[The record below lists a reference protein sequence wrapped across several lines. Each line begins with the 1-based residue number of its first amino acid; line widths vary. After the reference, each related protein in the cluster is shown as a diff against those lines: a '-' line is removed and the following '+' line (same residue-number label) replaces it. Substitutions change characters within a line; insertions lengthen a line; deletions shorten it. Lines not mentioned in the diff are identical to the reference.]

1 MHDNT
6 MACQLMCRQIAGCCK
21 SLVTD
26 FAQKRWLA
34 SGVNALMSRQ
44 IAGLREPFVTDFA
57 YKRWQA
63 SGVSALMFRQIAGC
77 CKPFITNLAH
87 IRFLSSP
94 CGAPRSGVVRCGPY
108 VAAVISLNL

>member
-1 MHDNT
+1 MF
-6 MACQLMCRQIAGCCK
+6 RQIAGCCK

-57 YKRWQA
+57 YKRWLA
-63 SGVSALMFRQIAGC
+63 SGVSALMFRH
-77 CKPFITNLAH
+77 ITNLAH

-108 VAAVISLNL
+108 VAAEIYIFFFRFYLIS